1 MHVSVVRSSRS
12 QGVGAALA
20 LALLAA
26 CSASSPEPSS
36 ARSPGAADAST
47 QPDACDAA
55 AGSGPVCDAAR
66 AGLKRF
72 LHAIPADRL
81 EGYGFADRAELDRAR
96 LAAPYRVWTADAGGN
111 ALAATGEWR
120 VPVTVDGSYRA
131 LLTVSQAGGE
141 YRAVDFGAAG
151 LARELAGL
159 ERSRGVGADAQR
171 VLLRLYAVGAD
182 LTAFPAAGARV
193 EDSKFEP
200 LASARVQ
207 PGAPRSAVD
216 AKSLLPWVRER
227 LKATSNIR

>member
-1 MHVSVVRSSRS
+1 M
-12 QGVGAALA
+12 QGAGAALA

-26 CSASSPEPSS
+26 CNASSPEPSP
-36 ARSPGAADAST
+36 ARPPVGADAS
-47 QPDACDAA
+47 QPDACDAG
-55 AGSGPVCDAAR
+55 AGSVPVCAAAR

-72 LHAIPADRL
+72 LDAIPADRL

-96 LAAPYRVWTADAGGN
+96 LATPYRVWTADAGGN

-131 LLTVSQAGGE
+131 LLTVSQASGE
-141 YRAVDFGAAG
+141 YRAVDFGAAA
-151 LARELAGL
+151 LARELAGV

-171 VLLRLYAVGAD
+171 VLLRLYALGAD

-193 EDSKFEP
+193 EDSRFEP

-216 AKSLLPWVRER
+216 AKGLLPWVRER
-227 LKATSNIR
+227 LEATSHIR